1 MKYTTKDLEELRND
15 PFAQFVAALLG
26 TTIDDAI
33 KEAEN
38 EIEKELSRTQEVKKV
53 KEEPKVETEDD
64 EVGRKIKNFFDRLV
78 NEGKATATVENGHP
92 HYSIKTED
100 SYKDPEPA
108 EELVE
113 DNSVTSF
120 SMTEKELEEFVRD
133 YTDLEN
139 TFKKLEHTYGIDLDA
154 GPKSIYS
161 QYNEIVWKLIGYIFG
176 DENREDIVD
185 YCFGDSNFDTV
196 EDLYEELV

>member
-1 MKYTTKDLEELRND
+1 MAFTKKELEELRND
-15 PFAQFVAALLG
+15 PIAQFVAALLG
-26 TTIDDAI
+26 TTTDEVIKDA
-33 KEAEN
+33 
-38 EIEKELSRTQEVKKV
+38 EKEMSRTQEPKKV
-53 KEEPKVETEDD
+53 KEEPKVETEED
-64 EVGRKIKNFFDRLV
+64 EMGKRIKAFFDKMV
-78 NEGKATATVENGHP
+78 EDGKATATVEDGHP
-92 HYSIKTED
+92 HYSIKMDDT
-100 SYKDPEPA
+100 YKDPAPA

-113 DNSVTSF
+113 EDENTSF
-120 SMTEKELEEFVRD
+120 SMTEKQLEEFVRD

-161 QYNEIVWKLIGYIFG
+161 QYNNIVWNLISCIFG

>member
-1 MKYTTKDLEELRND
+1 MTFTKKELEELCND
-15 PFAQFVAALLG
+15 PIVQFVAALLG
-26 TTIDDAI
+26 TTTDEVIKDA
-33 KEAEN
+33 
-38 EIEKELSRTQEVKKV
+38 EKEMSRAQEPKKV
-53 KEEPKVETEDD
+53 KEEPKVETEED
-64 EVGRKIKNFFDRLV
+64 EIGRKLKGFFDRLV

-92 HYSIKTED
+92 HYSIKTD
-100 SYKDPEPA
+100 DTYKDPAPV

-113 DNSVTSF
+113 EDENTSF
-120 SMTEKELEEFVRD
+120 SMTEKQLEEFVRD

-161 QYNEIVWKLIGYIFG
+161 QYNNIVWNLISCIFG

>member
-1 MKYTTKDLEELRND
+1 MAFTKKELEELRND
-15 PFAQFVAALLG
+15 PIAQFVAALLG
-26 TTIDDAI
+26 TTTDEVIKDA
-33 KEAEN
+33 
-38 EIEKELSRTQEVKKV
+38 EKEMSRTQEPKKV
-53 KEEPKVETEDD
+53 KEEPKVETEEDKM
-64 EVGRKIKNFFDRLV
+64 GKRIKAFFDKMV
-78 NEGKATATVENGHP
+78 EDGKATATVEDGHP
-92 HYSIKTED
+92 HYSIKMDDT
-100 SYKDPEPA
+100 YKDPAPA

-113 DNSVTSF
+113 EDENTSF
-120 SMTEKELEEFVRD
+120 SMTEKQLEEFVRD

-161 QYNEIVWKLIGYIFG
+161 QYNNIVWNLIGCIFG

-196 EDLYEELV
+196 DDLYEELV

>member
-1 MKYTTKDLEELRND
+1 MTFTKKELEGLRND
-15 PFAQFVAALLG
+15 PVAHILATLLG
-26 TTIDDAI
+26 TTTDEIIKDA
-33 KEAEN
+33 
-38 EIEKELSRTQEVKKV
+38 EKEMSQTQELKKV
-53 KEEPKVETEDD
+53 KEEPKVETEED
-64 EVGRKIKNFFDRLV
+64 EIGRKLKSFFDRLV
-78 NEGKATATVENGHP
+78 NEGSATATVENGHP
-92 HYSIKTED
+92 HYSIKTD
-100 SYKDPEPA
+100 DTYKDPAPV

-113 DNSVTSF
+113 EDNGTSF
-120 SMTEKELEEFVRD
+120 SMTEKQLEEFVRD

-161 QYNEIVWKLIGYIFG
+161 QYNNIVWNLISCIFG